1 MSHNVIINNHND
13 EFLYNIDNNIDYV
26 EVNNLSDLDTNNSYS
41 TNKNKKAIYCGNCGK
56 KGHVYR
62 KCHFPVMSMGIICL
76 QLKDININNI
86 LKNNGNTYKR
96 TNLNIIEKYLDKH
109 LKFLMIRRK
118 HSLGYMEFIRGKYD
132 LDDIDYLLNIV
143 SLMSEKEIND
153 IKTCEFN
160 ELWNNLWNI
169 KKPNKNHKSEYESA
183 LHKFTELRKG
193 VIVKFQKKIK
203 FKLTINDI
211 FENIKSEWKD
221 PEWGFPKGRRNL
233 KESDLDCAIREFNE
247 ETNLM
252 SHQYD
257 LIHMNTITE
266 KFIGTN
272 GVRYQHTYYLSQIN
286 CDVNPKIDD
295 NNIDQVSEIG
305 DMGWYSYQECR
316 KMIRNYNIDKKI
328 KLDNIYYF
336 LKLLLSQSIYDDD
349 FFLEK

>member
-1 MSHNVIINNHND
+1 MYSCTINNLKNFKLNPNWLRVGILPYWIINN
-13 EFLYNIDNNIDYV
+13 NIYLLLGIYKVSDSKFEICA
-26 EVNNLSDLDTNNSYS
+26 LS
-41 TNKNKKAIYCGNCGK
+41 GG
-56 KGHVYR
+56 
-62 KCHFPVMSMGIICL
+62 
-76 QLKDININNI
+76 
-86 LKNNGNTYKR
+86 YKR
-96 TNLNIIEKYLDKH
+96 TIES
-109 LKFLMIRRK
+109 I
-118 HSLGYMEFIRGKYD
+118 
-132 LDDIDYLLNIV
+132 
-143 SLMSEKEIND
+143 
-153 IKTCEFN
+153 
-160 ELWNNLWNI
+160 
-169 KKPNKNHKSEYESA
+169 
-183 LHKFTELRKG
+183 
-193 VIVKFQKKIK
+193 
-203 FKLTINDI
+203 
-211 FENIKSEWKD
+211 EN
-221 PEWGFPKGRRNL
+221 GAF
-233 KESDLDCAIREFNE
+233 REFNE